1 MDFELK
7 DLRLDLR
14 HDDIIL
20 WMITN
25 NVIQSKQKDC
35 LVFPPDISTLI
46 AFFFLEQIG

>member
-25 NVIQSKQKDC
+25 NVIQSKRKDC
-35 LVFPPDISTLI
+35 LVFPQTFQP
-46 AFFFLEQIG
+46 

>member
-14 HDDIIL
+14 HDDIL

-25 NVIQSKQKDC
+25 NVIQSKQKAC

-46 AFFFLEQIG
+46 AFFWNR